1 MGPPSPAF
9 ADEHWSSEGCN
20 PFVISRLNLGKLL
33 SCARVQH
40 ETQLKRHS
48 NLSKPPVTHRTAAQG
63 RASAAMPR
71 VCRGR
76 PRPVGIRSQANAL
89 RARRSVEPSVHR
101 SWADIT
107 KDQAD
112 HL

>member
-63 RASAAMPR
+63 FLLAVSHNRSIADCDISSAIKGPAQQYQE
-71 VCRGR
+71 CAQDERG
-76 PRPVGIRSQANAL
+76 
-89 RARRSVEPSVHR
+89 H
-101 SWADIT
+101 
-107 KDQAD
+107 
-112 HL
+112 